1 MASSLPVVK
10 TMDATQHTF
19 PLLNGN
25 KAILLHFLS
34 FDPALKSHPQR
45 ATGMHGLPIAVGGS
59 LASAVPRS
67 VYPLLPAPHRAALEG
82 FYSPLPPPTPTSA
95 KRKRRCLG

>member
-1 MASSLPVVK
+1 
-10 TMDATQHTF
+10 MDATQHTS

-34 FDPALKSHPQR
+34 FDPTLKSHPQR

-67 VYPLLPAPHRAALEG
+67 VYPLLPAQHRAALDPALAVDILLALG
-82 FYSPLPPPTPTSA
+82 G
-95 KRKRRCLG
+95 RRLVSVRGGHRAARAR